1 MFSLTTPVSV
11 VKTRRVSTADTAT
24 ARLLLLLMMG
34 MVVLVVMLLM
44 LVVIAE
50 C

>member
-24 ARLLLLLMMG
+24 ARLLLLMMG